1 MEEVAALAVGA
12 IAVCLEEGAA
22 QLRLVARRAC
32 TRLELVGA
40 VGEAARVA
48 PRAHAGDPARAELG
62 LVDRVEGDG
71 RADGD
76 GREGRLRVHREE
88 RRTQSEECGTRAT
101 ELEAPTRL
109 SFVKEPDTARV
120 RVRSRSPTHRAHMS
134 ADRLRH
140 AICRRDLCR
149 RLAQPHHHQHLEDG
163 LGPSRLWHKGRLP
176 GEDSGRTLRRPKPKI
191 L

>member
-12 IAVCLEEGAA
+12 VAVRLEEGAA
-22 QLRLVARRAC
+22 QLRLVARRTC

-76 GREGRLRVHREE
+76 GREGRLRVHRRGE

-101 ELEAPTRL
+101 ELEAPTR
-109 SFVKEPDTARV
+109 E
-120 RVRSRSPTHRAHMS
+120 RA
-134 ADRLRH
+134 
-140 AICRRDLCR
+140 
-149 RLAQPHHHQHLEDG
+149 
-163 LGPSRLWHKGRLP
+163 
-176 GEDSGRTLRRPKPKI
+176 
-191 L
+191 